1 MKTLGN
7 TPDPAS
13 GTPESS
19 RQLWEVRLGIW
30 SSEADALDLQQKITH
45 LLCPDPEHNGPC
57 PIPWQLGLE
66 SRKSFGKTYESLEEQ
81 VAIERDN
88 H

>member
-1 MKTLGN
+1 
-7 TPDPAS
+7 
-13 GTPESS
+13 
-19 RQLWEVRLGIW
+19 
-30 SSEADALDLQQKITH
+30 LQQKITH

-57 PIPWQLGLE
+57 PIPWQVGLE